1 MSTINPDSINI
12 STPIVFKLGGEALT
26 DKLALSEF
34 LQQIN
39 KIKQTRP
46 VVIVHGGGPQVEGM
60 MQAAHL
66 TTSKVD
72 GVRAT
77 PLTHLPFVVGALSGV
92 ASQQLL
98 AACKT
103 LSIKAVAL
111 SLADA
116 DLFNA
121 TIKSEKLGAVGEL
134 TPNNPKAITSLLGS
148 GFVILINSI
157 GCDNQGQTLNINAD
171 DAAVATAQLLQADL
185 CLLSNV
191 PGVLDANKQLIQS
204 LNKGSI
210 TDLIHTGV
218 IRDGMVVKVN
228 AAYNAACHL
237 RRPVHIGSWQ
247 DSNALS
253 KLQLSEHIQLG
264 TQINA

>member
-1 MSTINPDSINI
+1 MSKI
-12 STPIVFKLGGEALT
+12 TPIVFKLGGEALT
-26 DKLALSEF
+26 NKVALSEF
-34 LQQIN
+34 LQNIA

-46 VVIVHGGGPQVEGM
+46 VVIVHGGGPQVEEM
-60 MQAAHL
+60 MLATEL
-66 TTSKVD
+66 TTTKVD
-72 GVRAT
+72 GVRST
-77 PLTHLPFVVGALSGV
+77 PLTHLPFVVGALAGV

-103 LSIKAVAL
+103 IGVNAVAL

-121 TIKSEKLGAVGEL
+121 SIKSEKLGAVGEVQA
-134 TPNNPKAITSLLGS
+134 NNPSAIDALLDS
-148 GFVILINSI
+148 DFVVLINSI

-171 DAAVATAQLLQADL
+171 DAAVATAQLLKADL

-191 PGVLDANKQLIQS
+191 PGVLDAEKQLIKS
-204 LNKGSI
+204 LDKESI
-210 TDLIHTGV
+210 ANLIHTGV

-228 AAYNAACHL
+228 AAYDAAQLL
-237 RRPVHIGSWQ
+237 RRAVHIGSWQ
-247 DSNALS
+247 DSNALN
-253 KLQLSEHIQLG
+253 KLHLSEQIQLG

>member
-1 MSTINPDSINI
+1 MNEI
-12 STPIVFKLGGEALT
+12 SPIVFKLGGEALT
-26 DKLALSEF
+26 DKTALSEF
-34 LQQIN
+34 LQQIG

-46 VVIVHGGGPQVEGM
+46 VVIVHGGGPQVEDM
-60 MQAAHL
+60 MSATQL
-66 TTSKVD
+66 TTTKVD

-98 AACKT
+98 AACKAQNVN
-103 LSIKAVAL
+103 AVAL

-116 DLFNA
+116 DLFHA
-121 TIKSEKLGAVGEL
+121 SVKSEKLGAVGEV
-134 TPNNPKAITSLLGS
+134 TANNPAAINALLSS
-148 GFVILINSI
+148 GFVVLINSI
-157 GCDNQGQTLNINAD
+157 GCNSEGQTLNINAD

-191 PGVLDANKQLIQS
+191 PGVLDADKQLIQS
-204 LNKGSI
+204 LNKESI
-210 TDLIHTGV
+210 TNLIHTGV

-228 AAYNAACHL
+228 AAYDAARLL

-247 DSNALS
+247 DSNALAKLHLS
-253 KLQLSEHIQLG
+253 KQIQLG

>member
-1 MSTINPDSINI
+1 MNVAS
-12 STPIVFKLGGEALT
+12 PIVFKLGGEALT
-26 DKLALSEF
+26 DKNALSKF

-39 KIKQTRP
+39 IIKQTRP
-46 VVIVHGGGPQVEGM
+46 VVIVHGGGPQVEDM
-60 MQAAHL
+60 MLATQL
-66 TTSKVD
+66 STTKVD

-98 AACKT
+98 AACKAE
-103 LSIKAVAL
+103 KVNAVAL

-116 DLFNA
+116 DLFHA
-121 TIKSEKLGAVGEL
+121 QVKSEALGAVGQV
-134 TPNNPKAITSLLGS
+134 TPNNPSAIQALLQN
-148 GFVILINSI
+148 GFVVLINSI
-157 GCDNQGQTLNINAD
+157 GCDPLGQTLNINAD
-171 DAAVATAQLLQADL
+171 DAAVATAQLLQANL

-191 PGVLDANKQLIQS
+191 PGVLDADKQLINS
-204 LNKGSI
+204 LDKGSI
-210 TDLIHTGV
+210 KSLINSGV

-228 AAYNAACHL
+228 AAFEASRLL

-247 DSNALS
+247 DSNALA
-253 KLQLSEHIQLG
+253 KLHLSEQIQLG